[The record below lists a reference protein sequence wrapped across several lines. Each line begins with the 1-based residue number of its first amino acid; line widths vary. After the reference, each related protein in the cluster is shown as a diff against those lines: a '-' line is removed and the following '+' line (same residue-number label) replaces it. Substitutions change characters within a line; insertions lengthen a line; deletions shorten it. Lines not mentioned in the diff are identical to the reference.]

1 MSISSVAQ
9 TGPPINVTTVI
20 DQALNGNGT
29 IQRANQILPDV
40 YLPDKGPGGW
50 LNPKAFAQP
59 ALGTYGNLT
68 AGAIRG
74 PGAFTI
80 NLNLSRSFRIREHQT
95 LEIRGEAFNILNWTN
110 VYNPVT
116 GLTATNFGQVVAGSS
131 SGLGAL
137 SQSLNDP
144 RIMQFALKYNF

>member
-1 MSISSVAQ
+1 MPS
-9 TGPPINVTTVI
+9 
-20 DQALNGNGT
+20 
-29 IQRANQILPDV
+29 
-40 YLPDKGPGGW
+40 
-50 LNPKAFAQP
+50 FAQP
-59 ALGTYGNLT
+59 ALGTYGNMG

-95 LEIRGEAFNILNWTN
+95 LEVRGEAFNLLNRTN

-116 GLTATNFGQVVAGSS
+116 GFTAANFGQIVPSNPP
-131 SGLGAL
+131 GLGAL

>member
-1 MSISSVAQ
+1 MLAVR
-9 TGPPINVTTVI
+9 VM
-20 DQALNGNGT
+20 
-29 IQRANQILPDV
+29 RQILPDV
-40 YLPDKGPGGW
+40 YLPNKGPSGW

-59 ALGTYGNLT
+59 ALGTYGNMG

-95 LEIRGEAFNILNWTN
+95 LEARGEAFNILNWTN
-110 VYNPVT
+110 LYNPVL
-116 GLTATNFGQVVAGSS
+116 GFTAANFGQIVPINPP
-131 SGLGAL
+131 GLGAL